1 MTPSSPIPHSVDA
14 ATNAALQASEAPSSN
29 DVSVR
34 WRRAT
39 EEPRWLRWTLITIA
53 LSFLGL
59 MLVLPLAV
67 VLYGAF
73 AQGLSAWA
81 DAVLEPDTLAAIKL
95 SLLVVLI
102 VVPVNTV
109 FGVAAAWAIAKFEF
123 KGKPILISII
133 DMPFA
138 ISPVVVGLIF
148 VILFGTHG
156 WLGPW
161 LQAHD
166 LKIIFAVPGIV
177 IVILFGTMPFVA
189 RELIPLMEQQGKEE
203 EEASLTLGASGWR
216 TFWHVTLPNIKW
228 GLIYGVILC
237 NARALGEF
245 GAVAIVSGRIRGETN
260 TLPLH
265 IEVLYNE
272 YMFSAA
278 FAVSSLLTGFAVV
291 TIAIKSFVE
300 WLDER
305 SAKAHLQQP
314 PQTQIA
320 KT

>member
-1 MTPSSPIPHSVDA
+1 M
-14 ATNAALQASEAPSSN
+14 SEAVVPSPQATRSSA
-29 DVSVR
+29 DVAAR

-39 EEPRWLRWTLITIA
+39 EEPAWLRWTLVGIA
-53 LSFLGL
+53 LLFLAL
-59 MLVLPLAV
+59 MLLLPLAV

-73 AQGLSAWA
+73 EQGLQVWA
-81 DAVLEPDTLAAIKL
+81 AAITEPDALAAIKL
-95 SLLVVLI
+95 SLLVVLV
-102 VVPVNTV
+102 VVPINTV

-123 KGKPILISII
+123 RGKPVLISII

-148 VILFGTHG
+148 VILFGSQG
-156 WLGPW
+156 WFGPW
-161 LQAHD
+161 LSAHD
-166 LKIIFAVPGIV
+166 LQIIFAVPGIV

-189 RELIPLMEQQGKEE
+189 RELIPLMQQQGKEE

-228 GLIYGVILC
+228 GLIYGIILC

-245 GAVAIVSGRIRGETN
+245 GAVAVVSGRIRGETN
-260 TLPLH
+260 TMPLH

-272 YMFSAA
+272 YLFTAA
-278 FAVSSLLTGFAVV
+278 FAVSSLLTGLALV

-305 SAKAHLQQP
+305 NRHPDSV
-314 PQTQIA
+314 
-320 KT
+320 